1 MNVFFFLKGQFLQ
14 RDCRTPLHINSAIN
28 VRSAQVPPYREVV
41 STGDCTSILPV
52 MCLSVMACKKAPTKR
67 REKKKENRHIKH
79 PSTFSEPENL
89 NRLKQSVF

>member
-67 REKKKENRHIKH
+67 RKKKKGKQTHQTPKYFLRTWE
-79 PSTFSEPENL
+79 SE
-89 NRLKQSVF
+89 